1 MLLPIPPV
9 ALDAAWHDA
18 IPARS
23 SRRTFD
29 GRPVTPELLE
39 SLRAHCLAFH
49 PVPGMRVEL
58 VESVRESLF
67 TGYAG
72 SYGKVRGAIA
82 AAAFI
87 GPDGADT
94 AAGYVGEAFV
104 LESTRLGL
112 DTCWVAG
119 SFDRA
124 RTAEVFPTGDGERVF
139 SITPVGYAVTKQPL
153 DERAMRTL
161 VRSSTRKPLAELAPG
176 ADGGSWPAWAAMAAR
191 AARLAPTGGN
201 GQPQRL
207 RFEEGALVVGSA
219 AKTYWTA
226 PIDLGIVMLHA
237 ELGALR
243 AGVRGRWESADAPD
257 TARFVPE
264 P

>member
-9 ALDAAWHDA
+9 ALDATWYDS
-18 IPARS
+18 IPTRI

-29 GRPVTPELLE
+29 GRPIAPELLE
-39 SLRAHCLAFH
+39 GLRVHREAFR
-49 PVPGMRVEL
+49 PVPGVRVEL
-58 VESVRESLF
+58 VESAPEDLF

-72 SYGKVRGAIA
+72 SYGKVRGAAA

-87 GPDGADT
+87 VPEGAGV
-94 AAGYVGEAFV
+94 AAGYVGEAFI
-104 LESTRLGL
+104 LEATRLGL
-112 DTCWVAG
+112 NTCWVAG
-119 SFDRA
+119 SFDRK
-124 RTAEVFPTGDGERVF
+124 RTAATFPTGEGERII
-139 SITPVGYAVTKQPL
+139 SITPVGYAVAKQPV
-153 DERAMRTL
+153 DERAMRKI
-161 VRSSTRKPLAELAPG
+161 VRASARKPLSVLAPG

-207 RFEEGALVVGSA
+207 RFEEGTLVVGSA

-243 AGVRGRWESADAPD
+243 AGMRGRWEQVDAPD

>member
-9 ALDAAWHDA
+9 ALDAAWYDA
-18 IPARS
+18 IPTRIA
-23 SRRTFD
+23 RRTFD
-29 GRPVTPELLE
+29 GRPAAPDLVEG
-39 SLRAHCLAFH
+39 LRTHCEAFR
-49 PVPGMRVEL
+49 PVPGVRVEF
-58 VESVRESLF
+58 VESAPGDLF

-72 SYGKVRGAIA
+72 SYGKIRGAAA

-87 GPDGADT
+87 GPEGAE
-94 AAGYVGEAFV
+94 AAVGYVGEAFI
-104 LESTRLGL
+104 LEATRLGL

-119 SFDRA
+119 SFDRT
-124 RTAEVFPTGDGERVF
+124 RTAAAFPVGEAERIM
-139 SITPVGYAVTKQPL
+139 SITPVGYAVVKQPVG
-153 DERAMRTL
+153 ERAMRRI
-161 VRSSTRKPLAELAPG
+161 VHASARKPLSVLARG

-207 RFEEGALVVGSA
+207 RFEEGTLVVGSA

-243 AGVRGRWESADAPD
+243 AGMRGRWEQVDAPD
-257 TARFVPE
+257 TARFVPA

>member
-9 ALDAAWHDA
+9 ALDAAWYDA
-18 IPARS
+18 IPVRI

-29 GRPVTPELLE
+29 GRPVAPDLLGG
-39 SLRAHCLAFH
+39 LRIHVEAFR
-49 PVPGMRVEL
+49 PVPGVRVEL
-58 VESVRESLF
+58 VESAPHDLF

-72 SYGKVRGAIA
+72 GYGKIRGAA
-82 AAAFI
+82 AVAAFI
-87 GPDGADT
+87 GPEGADA

-104 LESTRLGL
+104 LETTRLGL

-119 SFDRA
+119 SFDRK
-124 RTAEVFPTGDGERVF
+124 RTAATFSTGEGECIF
-139 SITPVGYAVTKQPL
+139 SITPVGYAMARQPV

-161 VRSSTRKPLAELAPG
+161 ARASTRKPLSVLAPG

-207 RFEEGALVVGSA
+207 RFEEGTLVVGSA
-219 AKTYWTA
+219 PKTYWTA

-243 AGVRGRWESADAPD
+243 GGMRGRWEQADAPD